1 MDNATRSQTALG
13 RGNHYFYTMRT
24 VMFMYL
30 GLAAILTFSNAEQI
44 SLVIQ
49 VIAIAAAIYAVLA
62 GDSALKDVGN
72 LRDDMDDTT
81 KASNYGKGALKTP
94 YLAFRAI
101 SAIVNIVVAV
111 VIVISA

>member
-1 MDNATRSQTALG
+1 MDNETRTKTALG

-24 VMFMYL
+24 VMFIYL
-30 GLAAILTFSNAEQI
+30 GLAAILTLSNAAQF

-62 GDSALKDVGN
+62 GDSALKDIAN
-72 LRDDMDDTT
+72 LRDDMDDVT

-101 SAIVNIVVAV
+101 SAIVNIVVAAM
-111 VIVISA
+111 IVISV